1 MKILM
6 ILDGEFPPDLR
17 VENEISALLAEG
29 HEVHL
34 ACTTRRNRPEEDR
47 FGKAFIHRKKISTFI
62 YKSSAGCLKLPFYFN
77 FWRKHLS
84 RLFMQYHFDV
94 IHVHDLP
101 LSRLGVEI
109 KKSYKIPLL
118 IDLHENWP
126 GLIKYAPHTRT
137 ILGRLVSSDSQWV
150 RYEKEMLE
158 LANIVIVVVE
168 EARDRVALLGIDKS
182 KLFIVSN
189 TINFDNFPVCQS
201 KKTETGFSLF
211 YGGGIN
217 RHRGLQV
224 VIDAVKLLKKRNI
237 SIRFDIA
244 GTGSYMKTLEKKV
257 LELDLISEVI
267 FHGHKPFN
275 EMIELLSK
283 SDAAIIPH
291 LRTENNDATIPH
303 KLFQYMYLEIP
314 VISSDCVPLKRI
326 LSETDTGFI
335 YNSNS
340 PGDLAALL
348 EKLYNN
354 RQLLNEK
361 NHNGKNAVLR
371 KYNWSADKERLINAY
386 DNLKELR
393 INH

>member
-17 VENEISALLAEG
+17 VDNEISALLAEG
-29 HEVHL
+29 HEVHI
-34 ACTTRRNRPEEDR
+34 ACTTRKNQPEEDR

-84 RLFMQYHFDV
+84 SLFIQNHFDV

-101 LSRLGVEI
+101 LSRPGVEI
-109 KKSYKIPLL
+109 KKSYKIPLV

-126 GLIKYAPHTRT
+126 GLLKYAPHTRT
-137 ILGRLVSSDSQWV
+137 IIGRLVSSDSQWV

-158 LANIVIVVVE
+158 LADIVIVVVE

-189 TINFDNFPVCQS
+189 TINFVNFPVYQS
-201 KKTETGFSLF
+201 KKTENGFSLF

-224 VIDAVKLLKKRNI
+224 VIDAVSLLKKKNI

-257 LELDLISEVI
+257 FELDLISEVI
-267 FHGHKPFN
+267 FHGYKPFN

-326 LSETDTGFI
+326 LSEADTGFI

-340 PGDLAALL
+340 PEDLAVLL
-348 EKLYNN
+348 EKLYSN
-354 RQLLNEK
+354 RQFLNEK
-361 NHNGKNAVLR
+361 IHNGKNAVLKR
-371 KYNWSADKERLINAY
+371 YNWSADKERLIKVY
-386 DNLKELR
+386 DNLRELR